1 MTFQEINDLIEKYF
15 AGETS
20 LAEEKI
26 LRGYFNSLKV
36 DARLATYAPL
46 FQFFEKEKTIVLGD
60 AKMPKFQEVKTL
72 EASKQPFTFKILRNE
87 IPILSGLR
95 GGNFWKI
102 AATVAF
108 VVVGSVA
115 IFKTFEPKPNPQGF
129 VTGPKKKARM
139 IILDETTNPDSA
151 LIQVNAALALVSKKM
166 KKGTDETTS
175 GLLKLRDATS
185 VLNN

>member
-20 LAEEKI
+20 LEDEKI
-26 LRGYFNSLKV
+26 LRGYFNGSKV

-46 FQFFEKEKTIVLGD
+46 FQFFEKEKTVVFGD
-60 AKMPKFQEVKTL
+60 AKMPKFQKVKTL
-72 EASKQPFTFKILRNE
+72 EAPKQPFSFNI
-87 IPILSGLR
+87 LR
-95 GGNFWKI
+95 GGQFWKI

-108 VVVGSVA
+108 VIVGSVA
-115 IFKTFEPKPNPQGF
+115 IFKTFEPKPNPQGI
-129 VTGPKKKARM
+129 VTAPKKKARM

-166 KKGTDETTS
+166 KKGTDETTN
-175 GLLKLRDATS
+175 GLLKLRDATG

>member
-15 AGETS
+15 VGETS
-20 LAEEKI
+20 LEEEKI
-26 LRGYFNSLKV
+26 LRGYFNGSNV

-46 FQFFEKEKTIVLGD
+46 FQFFEKEKTIVLTD
-60 AKMPKFQEVKTL
+60 DKMPKFQETKTVEL
-72 EASKQPFTFKILRNE
+72 QKKPFTFKILR
-87 IPILSGLR
+87 
-95 GGNFWKI
+95 GGSFWKI

-108 VVVGSVA
+108 VVVGSIA
-115 IFKTFEPKPNPQGF
+115 IFKTFEPKPNPQGI
-129 VTGPKKKARM
+129 VTAPKKKARM

-166 KKGTDETTS
+166 KKGTDETTN
-175 GLLKLRDATS
+175 GLLKLRDATG

>member
-1 MTFQEINDLIEKYF
+1 MTFQEINNLIEKYF

-20 LAEEKI
+20 LEEEKI
-26 LRGYFNSLKV
+26 LRGYFNGSKV
-36 DARLATYAPL
+36 DSRLATYAPL
-46 FQFFEKEKTIVLGD
+46 FQFFEKEKTVVLAD
-60 AKMPKFQEVKTL
+60 DKIPKFQETKAMEL
-72 EASKQPFTFKILRNE
+72 QKEPFTFIILR
-87 IPILSGLR
+87 R
-95 GGNFWKI
+95 GNFWKI

-115 IFKTFEPKPNPQGF
+115 IFKTFEPKPNPQGI
-129 VTGPKKKARM
+129 VTAPKKKARM
-139 IILDETTNPDSA
+139 IVLDETTNPDSA

-166 KKGTDETTS
+166 KKGTDETTN

>member
-20 LAEEKI
+20 LEEEKI
-26 LRGYFNSLKV
+26 LRGYFNGSKV

-46 FQFFEKEKTIVLGD
+46 FQFFEKEKTIVLAD
-60 AKMPKFQEVKTL
+60 DKMPKFQETKTVAL
-72 EASKQPFTFKILRNE
+72 QKQPFPFNV
-87 IPILSGLR
+87 LR
-95 GGNFWKI
+95 GGQFWKI
-102 AATVAF
+102 AASVAF
-108 VVVGSVA
+108 IVVGSIA
-115 IFKTFEPKPNPQGF
+115 IFKTFEPKPNPQGI
-129 VTGPKKKARM
+129 VTAPKKKARM

-151 LIQVNAALALVSKKM
+151 LVQVNAALALVSKKM

-175 GLLKLRDATS
+175 GLLKLKDATG